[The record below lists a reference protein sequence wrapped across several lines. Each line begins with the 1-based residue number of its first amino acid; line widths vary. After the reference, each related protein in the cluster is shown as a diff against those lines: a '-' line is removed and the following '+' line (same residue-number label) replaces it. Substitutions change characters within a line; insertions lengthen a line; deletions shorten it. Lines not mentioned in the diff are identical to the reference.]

1 MYSSEQELREAVEKI
16 VPVPDEVWEDICEI
30 RLAEEYFADEWLDDS
45 ERNDIFQRIVDRVKT
60 LKKRFGSSRAKD
72 RFQTRRSDTTPMTW
86 RTRAISALVARQ
98 AVEREDV
105 IEFRRKALGDR
116 LIAGGDVSKWVTNL
130 RDKEPVLRKV
140 SFFVDSDTVKRLM
153 KAQLAANHNR
163 QELGLDLLSNAQTH
177 GVEYGKLL
185 LSYADESDKDVQ
197 YAIIS
202 PTGTLGRLKKLA
214 KTLSDC
220 YNWSETEAVIFVL
233 TGRIP
238 YLGIDC
244 QIGERISPSDLI
256 PPVVLSIPNWYT
268 ASNVAD
274 VYQRLPGKPPKRP
287 QAMGE
292 RLARLIVFVCDNPDY
307 NWNDLCCL
315 WNEHTDTK
323 ESWKYDN
330 GQDMCTAFN
339 RAKNGLLKQALGRRP
354 GAPPFFKR

>member
-1 MYSSEQELREAVEKI
+1 MYNSEQELREAVEKI
-16 VPVPDEVWEDICEI
+16 VSVPDEVWQEICDQGLVE
-30 RLAEEYFADEWLDDS
+30 AYFDHSGDSDLRDES
-45 ERNDIFQRIVDRVKT
+45 FQDIVDAAKR

-72 RFQTRRSDTTPMTW
+72 RIRTHHSDTTPMTW

-98 AVEREDV
+98 AGEREDV
-105 IEFRRKALGDR
+105 KEFRREALGDK
-116 LIAGGDVSKWVTNL
+116 LIVGGDVSKWVTNL

-185 LSYADESDKDVQ
+185 LPYADESDKYVQ
-197 YAIIS
+197 HTTIS
-202 PTGTLGRLKKLA
+202 PTGLLGRLKKLA
-214 KTLSDC
+214 EKLSGC
-220 YNWSETEAVIFVL
+220 YNWSEAESVIFVL

-244 QIGERISPSDLI
+244 QYGVSPSGLI
-256 PPVVLSIPNWYT
+256 PPVVLSIPSWFT
-268 ASNVAD
+268 ASNVAE

-287 QAMGE
+287 QAMTE
-292 RLARLIVFVCDNPDY
+292 KLARLIMFVCDNPGHK
-307 NWNDLCCL
+307 WNDLCRL

-323 ESWKYDN
+323 ESWQYDN
-330 GQDMCTAFN
+330 GQDMSTAFN
-339 RAKNGLLKQALGRRP
+339 RARKSLLKQTCARRP
-354 GAPPFFKR
+354 GDNP